1 MPLPSKQKLPWTGVL
16 TFVQPRIRLPRS
28 FDERAHS
35 YLGYVLGVSSDPDA
49 PEDEFVV
56 AIGKAAQAKHEFRRG
71 DLVSG
76 EGVPVA
82 DERLEVA
89 DLFKASKLLVI
100 SRASSPASIGPPW
113 HGTPPPLDVYRQ
125 RGHRRLDAKTYA
137 AKCSACIWGCKMAVE
152 ITVDHWNPGRP
163 RYRTETFCYGP
174 LSCPLYRAGP
184 KRTVPGRNGMKHVE
198 EDWVDADATSH
209 RGPDE

>member
-1 MPLPSKQKLPWTGVL
+1 VALPSKQKLPWTGVL
-16 TFVQPRIRLPRS
+16 VSVQPRIRLSRS

-35 YLGYVLGVSSDPDA
+35 YLGFVLGVATELDA
-49 PEDEFVV
+49 GAEFVV
-56 AIGKAAQAKHEFRRG
+56 AIGKAAQARHEFRRG
-71 DLVSG
+71 DVVSG

-89 DLFKASKLLVI
+89 DLYKASKLRVI
-100 SRASSPASIGPPW
+100 ARNALPASPGPPW
-113 HGTPPPLDVYRQ
+113 LGVPPPLEVYRQ
-125 RGHRRLDAKTYA
+125 RGHRRLDAKTCG
-137 AKCSACIWGCKMAVE
+137 AKCSTCIWGCKMAVE
-152 ITVDHWNPGRP
+152 ITVDHWSPGRP

-174 LSCPLYRAGP
+174 LSCSLYRAGA
-184 KRTVPGRNGMKHVE
+184 KRTVPGRNGMKYVE